1 MSILGLAF
9 LLYTVVLT
17 SVCRKLLMFEQ
28 KKKNGNMHYIR
39 FGMRLLPVFITL
51 RYVSLQWGKNVSRH
65 SGHTYPLKNVKQQ
78 NPVSL

>member
-1 MSILGLAF
+1 
-9 LLYTVVLT
+9 
-17 SVCRKLLMFEQ
+17 
-28 KKKNGNMHYIR
+28 MHYIR

>member
-17 SVCRKLLMFEQ
+17 SVCRKLLIFEQ
-28 KKKNGNMHYIR
+28 KKNGTMHYIR

-51 RYVSLQWGKNVSRH
+51 RYVSLQWGKNVSRQ
-65 SGHTYPLKNVKQQ
+65 SGHTDPLKNVKQQ